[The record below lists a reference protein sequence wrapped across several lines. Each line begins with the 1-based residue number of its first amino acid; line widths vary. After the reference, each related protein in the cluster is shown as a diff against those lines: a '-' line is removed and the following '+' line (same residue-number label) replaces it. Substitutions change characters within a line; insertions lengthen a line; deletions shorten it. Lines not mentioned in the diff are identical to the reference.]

1 VAPSKA
7 TATAKEPAGCRRH
20 KGKVA
25 ETNQIAPS
33 MGRGNLREVASFFL
47 KLGLLA
53 YGGAAGHVAMMRR
66 ELVDRRKWISEQDF
80 LDLFGIMNLI
90 PGPSSTETVIALGYW
105 RAGWLALILAGVLF
119 ILPAMLMILALSWA
133 YVRYGTLPAAQWIL
147 YGINPIVIAI
157 IADALLSLGRTA
169 LKTMWLAL
177 MAVASLTL
185 YFRGVSIVAIIV
197 GTAVLAAIAGY
208 SKTKGQ
214 QKALGIFPLAA
225 GGTRITLTKV
235 TLTTVAVAASAIPFS
250 MTRLFLTFLKIG
262 AVAYGSGYVLL
273 AFLRADFVAHL
284 HWLTDKQLLDAI
296 AAGMVTPGPAFASAT
311 FVGYLTG
318 GLQGALLATLGMFL
332 PSFVFIAIV
341 FPLIPRLKKAPG
353 ARVFLDAIN
362 AVTVGLMAAVSWQLA
377 RGTILDAFTAVEAIV
392 GLLILRRFQI
402 NSAWLILGGLIAG
415 FVWKF
420 AMGAG

>member
-1 VAPSKA
+1 
-7 TATAKEPAGCRRH
+7 
-20 KGKVA
+20 
-25 ETNQIAPS
+25 
-33 MGRGNLREVASFFL
+33 MDRGNLREVASFFL
-47 KLGLLA
+47 KLGFLA
-53 YGGAAGHVAMMRR
+53 FGGAAGHIAMMRR

-105 RAGWLALILAGVLF
+105 RAGWPALILAGVLF

-169 LKTMWLAL
+169 LRTVWLAL

-185 YFRGVSIVAIIV
+185 YFRGVSIVAILV
-197 GTAVLAAIAGY
+197 GTAALAAIVGY
-208 SKTKGQ
+208 SKTEGERR
-214 QKALGIFPLAA
+214 AFGVFPMLPVGVGA
-225 GGTRITLTKV
+225 
-235 TLTTVAVAASAIPFS
+235 AVAAAGAIPFS
-250 MTRLFLTFLKIG
+250 MMRLFLTCLKIG
-262 AVAYGSGYVLL
+262 AVSYGSGYVLL

-296 AAGMVTPGPAFASAT
+296 AAGQITPGPVFASAT

-318 GLQGALLATLGMFL
+318 GLKGALLATLGIFL
-332 PSFVFIAIV
+332 PSFIFIAIV
-341 FPLIPRLKKAPG
+341 FPLIPKLKGSAG
-353 ARVFLDAIN
+353 ARIFLDGIN

-377 RGTILDAFTAVEAIV
+377 RGAILDAFTAVEALA
-392 GLLILRRFQI
+392 GLLILRRFKI
-402 NSAWLILGGLIAG
+402 NSAWLILAGLVAG
-415 FVWKF
+415 FAWKF
-420 AMGAG
+420 ATSSN

>member
-1 VAPSKA
+1 M
-7 TATAKEPAGCRRH
+7 
-20 KGKVA
+20 A
-25 ETNQIAPS
+25 ETNPIAPS

-105 RAGWLALILAGVLF
+105 RAGWPALILAGVLF

-133 YVRYGTLPAAQWIL
+133 YVRYGTLPAARWIL
-147 YGINPIVIAI
+147 YGINPMVIAI

-169 LKTMWLAL
+169 LKTVWLAL
-177 MAVASLTL
+177 MAVASLAL
-185 YFRGVSIVAIIV
+185 YFRGVSIVAIIAA
-197 GTAVLAAIAGY
+197 TAVLAAIAGY

-214 QKALGIFPLAA
+214 QKALGIFSLPA
-225 GGTRITLTKV
+225 GRAKV
-235 TLTTVAVAASAIPFS
+235 LLTTVAVAAAGAIPFS

-341 FPLIPRLKKAPG
+341 FPLIPKLKKAPG

-377 RGTILDAFTAVEAIV
+377 RGAILDAFTAVEAIV
-392 GLLILRRFQI
+392 GLVILRRFQI
-402 NSAWLILGGLIAG
+402 NSAWLILGGLMAG
-415 FVWKF
+415 FAWKF
-420 AMGAG
+420 ATGSG

>member
-1 VAPSKA
+1 M
-7 TATAKEPAGCRRH
+7 
-20 KGKVA
+20 A
-25 ETNQIAPS
+25 EINPIAPS

-47 KLGLLA
+47 KLGFLA
-53 YGGAAGHVAMMRR
+53 FGGAAGHVAMMRR

-105 RAGWLALILAGVLF
+105 RAGWPALILAGVLF

-157 IADALLSLGRTA
+157 ITDALLSLGRAA
-169 LKTMWLAL
+169 LKTVWLAL
-177 MAVASLTL
+177 MAVASLAL
-185 YFRGVSIVAIIV
+185 YFRGVSIVAIIAV
-197 GTAVLAAIAGY
+197 TAVLAAIAGY

-214 QKALGIFPLAA
+214 RKALGIFSLPA
-225 GGTRITLTKV
+225 GRAKV
-235 TLTTVAVAASAIPFS
+235 LLTTVAVAAASAIPFS

-332 PSFVFIAIV
+332 PSFVFIAII
-341 FPLIPRLKKAPG
+341 FPLIPKLKKAPG

-377 RGTILDAFTAVEAIV
+377 RGAILDAFTAVEAIV
-392 GLLILRRFQI
+392 GLVILRRFQI
-402 NSAWLILGGLIAG
+402 NSAWLILGGLVAG
-415 FVWKF
+415 FAWKF
-420 AMGAG
+420 ATGSG

>member
-1 VAPSKA
+1 VRNSGSPAK
-7 TATAKEPAGCRRH
+7 TKAKEPAGCRRYN
-20 KGKVA
+20 GKMT
-25 ETNQIAPS
+25 ETNPIAPS

-105 RAGWLALILAGVLF
+105 RAGWPALILAGVLF

-147 YGINPIVIAI
+147 YGINPMVIAI

-169 LKTMWLAL
+169 LKTVWLAL
-177 MAVASLTL
+177 MAVASLVL
-185 YFRGVSIVAIIV
+185 YFWGVSIVAIIAV
-197 GTAVLAAIAGY
+197 TAVLAAIAGY

-225 GGTRITLTKV
+225 GWPKV
-235 TLTTVAVAASAIPFS
+235 TLITAALAGASVIPFS

-262 AVAYGSGYVLL
+262 AVAYGGGYVLL

-332 PSFVFIAIV
+332 PSFVFIAII
-341 FPLIPRLKKAPG
+341 FPLIPKLKKAPG
-353 ARVFLDAIN
+353 ARIFLDAIN
-362 AVTVGLMAAVSWQLA
+362 AVTLGLMAAVSWQLA
-377 RGTILDAFTAVEAIV
+377 RGAILDVFTTVEAVV

-402 NSAWLILGGLIAG
+402 NSAWLILGGLLAG
-415 FVWKF
+415 FAWKF
-420 AMGAG
+420 ATGAS

>member
-1 VAPSKA
+1 MPSRLRA
-7 TATAKEPAGCRRH
+7 SGGYN
-20 KGKVA
+20 GKMT
-25 ETNQIAPS
+25 ETNPIAPS
-33 MGRGNLREVASFFL
+33 MGRGNLREVAAFFL

-105 RAGWLALILAGVLF
+105 RAGWPALILAGVLF
-119 ILPAMLMILALSWA
+119 ILPAMLMILVLSWA

-147 YGINPIVIAI
+147 YGINPMVIAI

-169 LKTMWLAL
+169 LKTVWLAL
-177 MAVASLTL
+177 MAVASLVL
-185 YFRGVSIVAIIV
+185 YFWGVSIVAIIV
-197 GTAVLAAIAGY
+197 VTAVLAAIAGY

-214 QKALGIFPLAA
+214 GKALGIFPLSAA
-225 GGTRITLTKV
+225 GARTTLTKV
-235 TLTTVAVAASAIPFS
+235 TLTTVAVAAAGAMPFS

-273 AFLRADFVAHL
+273 AFLRADFVVHL

-296 AAGMVTPGPAFASAT
+296 AAGMITPGPAFASAT

-341 FPLIPRLKKAPG
+341 FPLIPKLKKAPG

-377 RGTILDAFTAVEAIV
+377 RGAILDAFTAVEAIV

-402 NSAWLILGGLIAG
+402 NSAWLILGGLVAG
-415 FVWKF
+415 FAWKF
-420 AMGAG
+420 AMGSG